1 MTKLSDFITPIFED
15 QPSVKDM
22 RSAQNLKPIQDLKY
36 DKLDMKKVRENP
48 DKALLDKFKAVRK
61 INRKIDDIW
70 TNRIDHKECDR
81 SKRDFTLAKELK
93 LEGFTLFE
101 VAVIL
106 WNFKHGKVKTV
117 KNPARE
123 IIRCYERSGNDFSDP
138 IDPEHLAE
146 IEGQANP
153 IAMKKYPRLTN
164 KNSSGLIFAGET
176 DIKSTAKPILKKL
189 IDEESINMV
198 FGPPNSGKSF
208 LTLSMGISV
217 AAGRDWGHY
226 KLKQRHGVLIV
237 CAEAGQSYAKRV
249 LAAMRHLGYDQMPS
263 PQELPLAYMTEY
275 VNLRD
280 DDKSVKLV
288 LDRIKELE
296 DRSGVNCGM
305 VIIDTLSA
313 SFGGGDE
320 NSSKDAKQYIDNMKR
335 IKHLGKTAPV
345 IVHHTGKDET
355 AGARGHSSFLGDMDT
370 HLRVTAKKYGPRWE
384 RKLVPE
390 KVRDADKNHELKFGL
405 NVMEVGKDEDGDVI
419 DTCHVVFESDN
430 EFLDVSASPV
440 DTLPQNQ
447 KFAYLALKIYNEM
460 ILSDESSGH
469 DILMKPEKTAKK
481 TIFHILKNHENAS
494 KIKNESQGLDA
505 IKGYC
510 IADIDDQLLKSSGNM
525 MQEACKELANKNM
538 TEKDDVYQ
546 LVE

>member
-1 MTKLSDFITPIFED
+1 MTKLTDLITPVYADATDNNLNYGRLKIEDVKQPLQGDLLTKFEKLRKRNEKVD
-15 QPSVKDM
+15 
-22 RSAQNLKPIQDLKY
+22 DL
-36 DKLDMKKVRENP
+36 
-48 DKALLDKFKAVRK
+48 
-61 INRKIDDIW
+61 W
-70 TNRIDHKECDR
+70 TLRVDHKEGDR
-81 SKRDFTLAKELK
+81 SDRDFTLAKELK
-93 LEGFTLFE
+93 GEGFSLAE
-101 VAVIL
+101 AAIIL
-106 WNFKHGKVKTV
+106 WNYPHGKVQSV
-117 KNPARE
+117 KYPVRE
-123 IIRCYERSGNDFSDP
+123 IIRCYDRSGNDFSDP
-138 IDPEHLAE
+138 IDHEHLAK
-146 IEGQANP
+146 IERQTNP
-153 IAMKKYPRLTN
+153 IALKKSLSLAN
-164 KNSSGLIFAGET
+164 KNSSGLVFAGET

-189 IDEESINMV
+189 IDEESVNMV

-208 LTLSMGISV
+208 LTLSMGASV

-249 LAAMRHLGYDQMPS
+249 LAAMRHLGYDHMPS
-263 PQELPLAYMTEY
+263 PQELPLGYMTEY
-275 VNLRD
+275 VNLRE
-280 DDKSVKLV
+280 DDKSVKLI

-296 DRSGVNCGM
+296 DRSGINCGM

-320 NSSKDAKQYIDNMKR
+320 NSSKDAKQYIDNMKK

-345 IVHHTGKDET
+345 IVHHTGKDEA

-405 NVMEVGKDEDGDVI
+405 NVMEVGKDEDGDAI
-419 DTCHVVFESDN
+419 DTCHVIFETDS
-430 EFLDVSASPV
+430 EFSDVSASPV

-460 ILSDESSGH
+460 ILSGEFSGH